1 MLTSVKGSWCL
12 ILGAS
17 SGMGRATA
25 LAMAKE
31 GANIFGVHFGT
42 AAQQEEADELVEE
55 LRATGVQVSFHN
67 ANAASKQTRAE
78 LVPLLKELA
87 GPDGV
92 RVLLHSLAFGSLL
105 PFLPQEGQE
114 GQEGQP
120 GQPGR
125 DDVITP
131 RQMDMTVDVMGHSL
145 VYWVRDLW
153 VAGLLPRGA
162 KVFALTS
169 RGDGRVMPS
178 YGAVSA
184 AKSALASHVRQLAVE
199 LAPSG
204 VSVNALRAGLTLTPA
219 LLRIPGS
226 DGLARHASESN
237 PHGRLTVP
245 EDVAEAVVMLS
256 ATDSS
261 WMTGNVIDVDGG
273 EGLV

>member
-1 MLTSVKGSWCL
+1 MLTSLKGSWCL
-12 ILGAS
+12 VLGAS

-25 LAMAKE
+25 RALAKE
-31 GANIFGVHFGT
+31 GANVFGVHFGT
-42 AAQQEEADELVEE
+42 AAQQEEVDELVEE

-67 ANAASKQTRAE
+67 RNAASKQTRAE
-78 LVPLLKELA
+78 LVPLLAELA
-87 GPDGV
+87 GPAGV

-114 GQEGQP
+114 E
-120 GQPGR
+120 
-125 DDVITP
+125 VITP

-145 VYWVRDLW
+145 VYWVRDLY

-169 RGDGRVMPS
+169 RGDGRVMPN

-184 AKSALASHVRQLAVE
+184 AKSALAAHVRQLAVE

-226 DGLARHASESN
+226 DGLARYATESN

>member
-1 MLTSVKGSWCL
+1 MLTSLKGSWCL

-42 AAQQEEADELVEE
+42 AAQQEEADELVAE

-67 ANAASKQTRAE
+67 CNAASKQTRAE
-78 LVPLLKELA
+78 LVPVLAELA
-87 GPDGV
+87 GPEGV

-114 GQEGQP
+114 
-120 GQPGR
+120 
-125 DDVITP
+125 DVISP

-145 VYWVRDLW
+145 VYWVRDLY

-226 DGLARHASESN
+226 EGLARYATDSN

>member
-25 LAMAKE
+25 LAMAKD

-42 AAQQEEADELVEE
+42 AAQQEEVDELVEE

-67 ANAASKQTRAE
+67 CNAASKQTRAE
-78 LVPLLKELA
+78 LVPLLAELT
-87 GPDGV
+87 GPGGV

-105 PFLPQEGQE
+105 PFLPQHGQE
-114 GQEGQP
+114 
-120 GQPGR
+120 
-125 DDVITP
+125 DVITP

-145 VYWVRDLW
+145 VYWVRDLY

-226 DGLARHASESN
+226 DGLAEHASKSN

>member
-1 MLTSVKGSWCL
+1 MLTSLKGSWCL

-42 AAQQEEADELVEE
+42 AAQQEEADELVAE

-67 ANAASKQTRAE
+67 CNAASKQTRAE
-78 LVPLLKELA
+78 LVPVLAELA
-87 GPDGV
+87 GPEGV

-105 PFLPQEGQE
+105 PFLPQEDQE
-114 GQEGQP
+114 
-120 GQPGR
+120 
-125 DDVITP
+125 DVITP

-145 VYWVRDLW
+145 VYWVRDLY

-226 DGLARHASESN
+226 EGLARYATDSN

>member
-1 MLTSVKGSWCL
+1 MLTSLKGSWCL

-31 GANIFGVHFGT
+31 GANVFGVHFGT
-42 AAQQEEADELVEE
+42 AAQKEEVDELVEE

-67 ANAASKQTRAE
+67 CNAASKQTRAE
-78 LVPLLKELA
+78 LVPLLAELA
-87 GPDGV
+87 GPEGV

-114 GQEGQP
+114 
-120 GQPGR
+120 
-125 DDVITP
+125 DVITP

-145 VYWVRDLW
+145 VYWVRDLY

-226 DGLARHASESN
+226 DGLARYATESN

-261 WMTGNVIDVDGG
+261 WITGNVIDVDGG

>member
-1 MLTSVKGSWCL
+1 MLTSLKGSWCL

-42 AAQQEEADELVEE
+42 AAQQEEADELVAE

-67 ANAASKQTRAE
+67 CNAASKQTRAE
-78 LVPLLKELA
+78 LVPVLKELA
-87 GPDGV
+87 GPGGV

-114 GQEGQP
+114 
-120 GQPGR
+120 
-125 DDVITP
+125 DVITP

-145 VYWVRDLW
+145 VYWVRDLY
-153 VAGLLPRGA
+153 VAGLLPAGA

-226 DGLARHASESN
+226 EGLARYATESN

>member
-1 MLTSVKGSWCL
+1 MLTSLKGSWCL

-42 AAQQEEADELVEE
+42 AAQQEEADELVAE

-67 ANAASKQTRAE
+67 CNAASKQTRAE
-78 LVPLLKELA
+78 LVPVLKELT
-87 GPDGV
+87 GPEGV

-114 GQEGQP
+114 
-120 GQPGR
+120 
-125 DDVITP
+125 DVITP

-145 VYWVRDLW
+145 VYWVRDLY

-199 LAPSG
+199 LAPAG

-226 DGLARHASESN
+226 EGLARYATDSN

>member
-1 MLTSVKGSWCL
+1 MLTSLKGSWCL

-25 LAMAKE
+25 LAMAEE

-42 AAQQEEADELVEE
+42 AAQQEEADELVAQ

-67 ANAASKQTRAE
+67 CNAASKQTRAE
-78 LVPLLKELA
+78 LVPVLEELA
-87 GPDGV
+87 GPGGV

-114 GQEGQP
+114 
-120 GQPGR
+120 
-125 DDVITP
+125 DVITP

-145 VYWVRDLW
+145 VYWVRDLY
-153 VAGLLPRGA
+153 VAGLLPAGA

-226 DGLARHASESN
+226 EGLARYATESN

>member
-1 MLTSVKGSWCL
+1 MLSSVKGSWCL

-25 LAMAKE
+25 LAMARE
-31 GANIFGVHFGT
+31 GANVFGVYFGT
-42 AAQQEEADELVEE
+42 TAQQEEADALVEE
-55 LRATGVQVSFHN
+55 LHALGVRTSFHN
-67 ANAASKQTRAE
+67 LNAAKEQTRTEVVARLAE
-78 LVPLLKELA
+78 LT

-105 PFLPQEGQE
+105 PFIPQEGQ
-114 GQEGQP
+114 P
-120 GQPGR
+120 
-125 DDVITP
+125 DVITP

-145 VYWVRDLW
+145 VYWVRDLYT
-153 VAGLLPRGA
+153 AGLLTRGS

-169 RGDGRVMPS
+169 RGDARVMPS

-184 AKSALASHVRQLAVE
+184 AKSALVSHVRQLAVE

-204 VSVNALRAGLTLTPA
+204 IAVNAVRAGLTMTPA
-219 LLRIPGS
+219 LVRIPGS
-226 DGLARHASESN
+226 DILAGRAGDAN
-237 PHGRLTVP
+237 PHGRITTT

-256 ATDSS
+256 ASDSS
-261 WMTGNVIDVDGG
+261 WITGNVIDVDGG

>member
-1 MLTSVKGSWCL
+1 MLTSLKGSWCL

-42 AAQQEEADELVEE
+42 AAQQEEADELVAE

-67 ANAASKQTRAE
+67 CNAASKQTRAE
-78 LVPLLKELA
+78 LVPVLKELA
-87 GPDGV
+87 GPEGV

-105 PFLPQEGQE
+105 PFLPRKGAEDQEDQEGRE
-114 GQEGQP
+114 
-120 GQPGR
+120 
-125 DDVITP
+125 DVITP

-145 VYWVRDLW
+145 VYWVRDLY

-226 DGLARHASESN
+226 DGLARYATESN
-237 PHGRLTVP
+237 PHGRLTLP

>member
-42 AAQQEEADELVEE
+42 AAQQEEADQLVEE

-105 PFLPQEGQE
+105 PFLPQEGQ
-114 GQEGQP
+114 
-120 GQPGR
+120 

>member
-42 AAQQEEADELVEE
+42 AAQQEEADQLVEE

-67 ANAASKQTRAE
+67 ANAAGKQTRAE

-105 PFLPQEGQE
+105 PFLPKEGH
-114 GQEGQP
+114 
-120 GQPGR
+120 

>member
-1 MLTSVKGSWCL
+1 MLTSLKGSWCL

-25 LAMAKE
+25 LAMARE
-31 GANIFGVHFGT
+31 GANVFGVHFGT
-42 AAQQEEADELVEE
+42 AAQQEEADELVAE

-67 ANAASKQTRAE
+67 CNAASRQTRAE
-78 LVPLLKELA
+78 LVPLLAELA
-87 GPDGV
+87 GPGGV

-114 GQEGQP
+114 
-120 GQPGR
+120 
-125 DDVITP
+125 DVITP

-145 VYWVRDLW
+145 VYWVRDLYT
-153 VAGLLPRGA
+153 AGLLPRGA

-204 VSVNALRAGLTLTPA
+204 VAVNALRAGLTLTPA
-219 LLRIPGS
+219 LQRIPGS
-226 DGLARHASESN
+226 DGLARYAEGAN

-256 ATDSS
+256 ASDSS

>member
-1 MLTSVKGSWCL
+1 MLTSLKGSWCL

-25 LAMAKE
+25 LAMAAE
-31 GANIFGVHFGT
+31 GANVFGVHFGT
-42 AAQQEEADELVEE
+42 AAQQEEVDELVEE

-67 ANAASKQTRAE
+67 CNAASKQTRAE
-78 LVPLLKELA
+78 LVPLLAELA
-87 GPDGV
+87 GPEGV

-105 PFLPQEGQE
+105 PFLPQEGRE
-114 GQEGQP
+114 E
-120 GQPGR
+120 
-125 DDVITP
+125 VITP

-145 VYWVRDLW
+145 VYWVRDLY

-226 DGLARHASESN
+226 DGLARYATESN

-261 WMTGNVIDVDGG
+261 WITGNVIDVDGG

>member
-1 MLTSVKGSWCL
+1 MLTSLKGSWCL

-42 AAQQEEADELVEE
+42 AAQQEEADELVAE

-67 ANAASKQTRAE
+67 CNAASKQTRAE
-78 LVPLLKELA
+78 LVPVLKELA
-87 GPDGV
+87 GPEGV

-114 GQEGQP
+114 
-120 GQPGR
+120 
-125 DDVITP
+125 DVITP

-145 VYWVRDLW
+145 VYWVRDLY

-226 DGLARHASESN
+226 EGLARYATDSN

>member
-1 MLTSVKGSWCL
+1 MLTSLKGSWCL

-42 AAQQEEADELVEE
+42 AAQQEEADELVAE

-67 ANAASKQTRAE
+67 CNAASKQTRSE
-78 LVPLLKELA
+78 LVPVLAELA
-87 GPDGV
+87 GPEGV

-114 GQEGQP
+114 
-120 GQPGR
+120 
-125 DDVITP
+125 DVITP

-145 VYWVRDLW
+145 VYWVRDLY

-226 DGLARHASESN
+226 EGLAQYATDSN

>member
-1 MLTSVKGSWCL
+1 MLTSLKGSWCL

-31 GANIFGVHFGT
+31 GANVFGVHFGT
-42 AAQQEEADELVEE
+42 AAQQEEADELVAE

-67 ANAASKQTRAE
+67 CNAASRQTRAE
-78 LVPLLKELA
+78 LVPVLGELA
-87 GPDGV
+87 GPQGV

-105 PFLPQEGQE
+105 PFLPREGQE
-114 GQEGQP
+114 
-120 GQPGR
+120 
-125 DDVITP
+125 DVITP

-145 VYWVRDLW
+145 VYWVRDLYT
-153 VAGLLPRGA
+153 AGLLPRGA

-219 LLRIPGS
+219 LQRIPGS
-226 DGLARHASESN
+226 DGLARYATDAN

>member
-25 LAMAKE
+25 LAMAKA
-31 GANIFGVHFGT
+31 GAHIFGVHFGT
-42 AAQQEEADELVEE
+42 AAQQEEVDELVEE

-67 ANAASKQTRAE
+67 CNAASKQTRAE
-78 LVPLLKELA
+78 LVPLLAEVT
-87 GPDGV
+87 GPAGV

-105 PFLPQEGQE
+105 PFLPQPGQDGQE
-114 GQEGQP
+114 
-120 GQPGR
+120 
-125 DDVITP
+125 DVITP

-145 VYWVRDLW
+145 VYWVRDLY

-162 KVFALTS
+162 RVFALTS

-226 DGLARHASESN
+226 NGLAGHASKSN

-261 WMTGNVIDVDGG
+261 WMTGNVIDIDGG

>member
-1 MLTSVKGSWCL
+1 MLTSLKGSWCL

-42 AAQQEEADELVEE
+42 AAQQEEADELVAE

-67 ANAASKQTRAE
+67 CNAASKQTRAE
-78 LVPLLKELA
+78 LVPVLAELA
-87 GPDGV
+87 GPEGV

-114 GQEGQP
+114 
-120 GQPGR
+120 
-125 DDVITP
+125 DVITP

-145 VYWVRDLW
+145 VYWVRDLY

-226 DGLARHASESN
+226 EGLARYATDSN